1 MNPQNA
7 AFIAVMKNAKSH
19 VNIVSPSLNSF
30 EFMELI
36 VETLER
42 GVDVNFLLSKNY
54 QDYNKL
60 YQQGGTNKDAVN
72 WIRKKWLKLVSK
84 KTKTSVNLI
93 TDIQKGMIKQEAG
106 KPKKAKEKRIGDFN
120 LTWFVTRGG
129 NISGKEKGKRYKYST
144 RFREKFGTIT
154 TQSF

>member
-1 MNPQNA
+1 
-7 AFIAVMKNAKSH
+7 
-19 VNIVSPSLNSF
+19 
-30 EFMELI
+30 MELI
-36 VETLER
+36 VETLGR

-60 YQQGGTNKDAVN
+60 YQQGGTNNDAVN

-93 TDIQKGMIKQEAG
+93 TEIQKGMIKQEAD
-106 KPKKAKEKRIGDFN
+106 KPKGQRKRIGDFN

-129 NISGKEKGKRYKYST
+129 NISGEEKGKRYKYST
-144 RFREKFGTIT
+144 RFREKFWIT
-154 TQSF
+154 H